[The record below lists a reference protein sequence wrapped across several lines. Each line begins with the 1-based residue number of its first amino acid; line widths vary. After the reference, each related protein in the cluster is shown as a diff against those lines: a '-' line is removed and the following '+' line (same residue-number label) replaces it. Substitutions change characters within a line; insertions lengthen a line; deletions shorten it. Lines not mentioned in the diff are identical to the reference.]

1 MRPHVTEGKDIIQ
14 YLVTKGT
21 EFDGVFAISDGRAIG
36 CYMGLQKM
44 GKRIPQDVK
53 LMAFD
58 GIAEANISV
67 LGITSIQQNV
77 ELMTKNACE
86 LLLKQIK
93 NEKIEERHILVPA
106 GVLPG
111 QTM

>member
-1 MRPHVTEGKDIIQ
+1 
-14 YLVTKGT
+14 
-21 EFDGVFAISDGRAIG
+21 
-36 CYMGLQKM
+36 MGLQKM

-58 GIAEANISV
+58 GIAEANINV